1 MFSIVAAVAMTVVGQ
16 TPIYQYPTH
25 PTVYHDI
32 RFPDVVKTRVDVRAR
47 MPDGSSFPVPVING
61 YKPQISIKA
70 TASYVRRTFTYEHR
84 KKWSG
89 NTELVY
95 VKSKPEPE
103 PKPEPVLKIGRT
115 NTKTKTKAFEI
126 CKATGK
132 KSG

>member
-1 MFSIVAAVAMTVVGQ
+1 
-16 TPIYQYPTH
+16 
-25 PTVYHDI
+25 
-32 RFPDVVKTRVDVRAR
+32 

-103 PKPEPVLKIGRT
+103 PKPEPVLKLAAPIQKPKPKPLKSVKPPERKVAEVKQREIKRLPSSIKAEEADF
-115 NTKTKTKAFEI
+115 TKKFPRY
-126 CKATGK
+126 
-132 KSG
+132 